1 VKIPK
6 ATIRTTWRAD
16 FLVELSMTLVALA
29 LLMREAVFAAVG
41 AGILLVLASLGLVF
55 HRTLGVLR
63 RELHVAQRLPKTRML
78 LGDNVEG
85 ELTIRNGSSVTA
97 QILAVQPIAEKALN
111 FRLSSSFSGLLLPGA
126 TCASEFTITPVAS
139 GRFQMSGV
147 MLALTDA
154 RRLFTGEAKYTQA
167 EWAEV
172 HPATRRQAALTPLRL
187 YGGSLDIFRR
197 APTGADY
204 AGIREYASGDEY
216 HRVEWKATARLRTL
230 MVREFHP
237 ESQTALQI
245 LIDAGGTMRRRS
257 YIGTRLDEALA
268 VAELLIESAVPSQ
281 TPLGIWVYDENELLK
296 VMKPAMPIEQFPRLR
311 ELSLT
316 LQGKNERGRPS
327 ASLFPP
333 RTFPARS
340 FMLGGGRVAP
350 FIRLLRA
357 RLGMAHRYTGAYKA
371 LTEAAQM
378 GGASLMI
385 VLTDLETNTE
395 ALFEAASTR
404 QRRGAGIIIAQIGAA
419 WRLSDSLELA
429 YVEYRRNSRILTRI
443 ERVGLRVF
451 DLPPERLA
459 GAIAQEIGES
469 VAVASLQR

>member
-230 MVREFHP
+230 MVKEFHQ
-237 ESQTALQI
+237 EAQTMLQI
-245 LIDAGGTMRRRS
+245 LIDTGGTMRGRS

-268 VAELLIESAVPSQ
+268 VAELLTESAAASR
-281 TPLGIWVYDENELLK
+281 TPLGIWVYDGNELLK
-296 VMKPAMPIEQFPRLR
+296 VMKPTMAIEQVPRLR
-311 ELSLT
+311 ELSLVF
-316 LQGKNERGRPS
+316 QAKNESRDPS
-327 ASLFPP
+327 ASPFVP
-333 RTFPARS
+333 RTFPVRS
-340 FMLGGGRVAP
+340 FVPSGERVAA
-350 FIRLLRA
+350 FIRLLRI
-357 RLGMAHRYTGAYKA
+357 RLGKVHRNTGVYKA
-371 LTEAAQM
+371 LTEAARV
-378 GGASLMI
+378 GGQGI
-385 VLTDLETNTE
+385 VVVLTDLETNTE
-395 ALFEAASTR
+395 ALFEAVSIR
-404 QRRGAGIIIAQIGAA
+404 QKQGAGTIIAQIGAP
-419 WRLSDSLELA
+419 WRLGDDLERA
-429 YVEYRRNSRILTRI
+429 YAECQRNSRILRQVQ
-443 ERVGLRVF
+443 RLGLTVF
-451 DLPPERLA
+451 DLRPERLLE
-459 GAIAQEIGES
+459 AIAQEIS
-469 VAVASLQR
+469 RSAAVASMHR